1 MKRKICAGLSL
12 LLACSLLVSVWIT
25 STLAAAPADKL
36 SDEQNRKTTEITLSD
51 GTKTGVLWSDIAV
64 SGSTYGE
71 NRQVNMVEIDLSN
84 THLSME
90 VLTGGQY
97 MVSTTTLNK
106 AASNYNAAHDG
117 QTVLAA
123 VNGDLWMTAVHSGSD
138 VSKKVLKVTRGVL
151 IIDGEIWASQ
161 QIDQENLGA
170 TNAEK
175 GTSAGSK
182 AAFGVTS
189 KNQPLV
195 GSPDIRVTMSVNGK
209 EIKADGINRL
219 PALNSII
226 VYNHRVNDTN
236 YALNDAY
243 EVALQ
248 VDDTSA
254 FKAGGEITAKVVAIY
269 KPGAPTRPAIE
280 EQTIVLTARGNRVAD
295 LQNNFQVGDTVTFT
309 TTMTDRMGR
318 TDLWQDV
325 QEAIGGHMQPIIDGK
340 LSVANGDTTAYPAS
354 FVGYRDDGTVVL
366 CSVTSTIDGSRAGLR
381 FKDGYKFCT
390 EMGFNSVF
398 YLDGGGSATFITLD
412 EGTYTIRNKCSDG
425 SARAVINGIGVVWN
439 ETHVCDKQGSLSYIK
454 IAVDMSSIPATYM
467 DGALINEMIGGQNA
481 VNTGYDETEKAFY
494 MTTSSQT
501 NDPYASL
508 DFGSLAPA
516 SADTYKYIVFKVKN
530 NHASANT
537 SLVLYYAS
545 GTDNGAAAGR
555 TKTVSVKSGMDG
567 WQYVVADMSKVSNWK
582 GNINNIR
589 LDIFDGSNT
598 PADVTMYF
606 GAIVLC
612 KTAEEAAKVAEGWA
626 PEGSITDYLAYLE
639 AMKPAT
645 EPETEAPTEP
655 ETTPETEAVTDPET
669 EADTQPVTEEPE
681 TDPVTEPET
690 TEEPATVPE
699 TDEAT
704 EEPATAPETAE
715 ATEEPTTVSET
726 ESPTVPE
733 ATTAP
738 TDTTAEKGCGATV
751 MASMALL
758 LMAAAAVVVRKKD

>member
-1 MKRKICAGLSL
+1 MKRNIRLAVSLLSL
-12 LLACSLLVSVWIT
+12 LLACTLLAPLCMT
-25 STLAAAPADKL
+25 PTMAASPAEKL
-36 SDEQNRKTTEITLSD
+36 SDEQSRKTTEITLSD
-51 GTKTGVLWSDIAV
+51 GTKTGVMWTDIAM

-97 MVSTTTLNK
+97 MVSTTTLDK
-106 AASNYNAAHDG
+106 AAANYNIAHEG
-117 QTVLAA
+117 STVLAA
-123 VNGDLWMTAVHSGSD
+123 VNGDLWMTAVHSGSE

-161 QIDQENLGA
+161 QLDQENLGA

-175 GTSAGSK
+175 GTSAGNK

-189 KNQPLV
+189 QNQPLV

-219 PALNSII
+219 PALNSVI

-243 EVALQ
+243 EVELK
-248 VDDTSA
+248 VDETSA

-269 KPGAPTRPAIE
+269 KPGAPTRPAIGE
-280 EQTIVLTARGNRVAD
+280 KTILLTARGNRVAD
-295 LQNNFQVGDTVTFT
+295 LQNNFKVGDTVTFT
-309 TTMTDRMGR
+309 TSMTDRMGR
-318 TDLWQDV
+318 SDLWQDV
-325 QEAIGGHMQPIIDGK
+325 QEAIGGHMQPIVDGK
-340 LSVANGDTTAYPAS
+340 LAVANGDTTAYPAS

-398 YLDGGGSATFITLD
+398 YLDGGGSATFITLG

-425 SARAVINGIGVVWN
+425 SARAVINGIGVIWN
-439 ETHVCDKQGSLSYIK
+439 ETPVCDKQGSLSYIK
-454 IAVDMSSIPATYM
+454 TAVDMSAIPATYM
-467 DGALINEMIGGQNA
+467 DGALINELIGGQNA
-481 VNTGYDETEKAFY
+481 VNTGYDETAQAFY
-494 MTTSSQT
+494 MTTASQT

-508 DFGSLAPA
+508 DFGALAPA

-530 NHASANT
+530 NHPSANT
-537 SLVLYYAS
+537 SFTLFYAA
-545 GTDNGAAAGR
+545 GADNGAAAGR
-555 TKTVSVKSGMDG
+555 TKTVSVKSGMGG
-567 WQYVVADMSKVSNWK
+567 WQYVVADMSNVSNWK

-612 KTAEEAAKVAEGWA
+612 KTADEAAKVAEGWT
-626 PEGSITDYLAYLE
+626 PEGAITDYLAYLE
-639 AMKPAT
+639 SLKPET

-655 ETTPETEAVTDPET
+655 ETEPETQLETLPETQPETEAP
-669 EADTQPVTEEPE
+669 
-681 TDPVTEPET
+681 TEPET
-690 TEEPATVPE
+690 AAPTEPE
-699 TDEAT
+699 TR
-704 EEPATAPETAE
+704 PETQLETE
-715 ATEEPTTVSET
+715 APIVSET
-726 ESPTVPE
+726 V
-733 ATTAP
+733 
-738 TDTTAEKGCGATV
+738 AEIVTEPAKGGCGATLTV
-751 MASMALL
+751 GFAAMLAVAS
-758 LMAAAAVVVRKKD
+758 AAVVIRKKD

>member
-1 MKRKICAGLSL
+1 MKTTRILTACMAL
-12 LLACSLLVSVWIT
+12 LLACTLLASLCMPA
-25 STLAAAPADKL
+25 LAAPPAEKL
-36 SDEQNRKTTEITLSD
+36 SDEKSRKTTEITLSD
-51 GTKTGVLWSDIAV
+51 GTKTGVLWSDISV

-84 THLSME
+84 TNLSME

-97 MVSTTTLNK
+97 MVSTKTLNK
-106 AASNYNAAHDG
+106 AAADYNAEHEG

-123 VNGDLWMTAVHSGSD
+123 VNGDLWMTAVHSGSS

-175 GTSAGSK
+175 GTAAGSK

-219 PALNSII
+219 PALNSLI

-243 EVALQ
+243 EVALE
-248 VDDTSA
+248 VKTDSA
-254 FKAGGEITAKVVAIY
+254 FKAGGTLEAKVVAIY
-269 KPGAPTRPAIE
+269 KPGAATRPAIE
-280 EQTIVLTARGNRVAD
+280 EDVIVLTARGNRVSD
-295 LQNNFQVGDTVTFT
+295 LQNNFKVGDTVTFT

-318 TDLWQDV
+318 TELWQDV
-325 QEAIGGHMQPIIDGK
+325 QEAIGGHMQPIVDGK
-340 LSVANGDTTAYPAS
+340 LAVANGDTTAYPAS

-366 CSVTSTIDGSRAGLR
+366 CSVTSTLDGSRAGLR
-381 FKDGYKFCT
+381 FADGYKFCT

-439 ETHVCDKQGSLSYIK
+439 EEKVCDKQGSLDYIK
-454 IAVDMSSIPATYM
+454 LAVDMSAIPATYM
-467 DGALINEMIGGQNA
+467 DGALINELIGGQNA
-481 VNTGYDETEKAFY
+481 VNTGYDETEKAFF

-508 DFGSLAPA
+508 DFGALAPA
-516 SADTYKYIVFKVKN
+516 SADTYKYMVFKVKN
-530 NHASANT
+530 NHSSANT
-537 SLVLYYAS
+537 SFTLFYAA
-545 GTDNGAAAGR
+545 GADNGAAAGR
-555 TKTVSVKSGMDG
+555 TKTVSVKSGMDD
-567 WQYVVADMSKVSNWK
+567 WQYVVADMSKVGNWK

-612 KTAEEAAKVAEGWA
+612 KTADEAAKVAEGWA

-639 AMKPAT
+639 AMKPET

-655 ETTPETEAVTDPET
+655 ETEAPTDPET
-669 EADTQPVTEEPE
+669 EAPTEEVTEAP
-681 TDPVTEPET
+681 TEVP
-690 TEEPATVPE
+690 TE
-699 TDEAT
+699 
-704 EEPATAPETAE
+704 
-715 ATEEPTTVSET
+715 
-726 ESPTVPE
+726 
-733 ATTAP
+733 AP
-738 TDTTAEKGCGATV
+738 TDAPVEDTTVETLTEPAKSGCGASVTFGL
-751 MASMALL
+751 AALL
-758 LMAAAAVVVRKKD
+758 VAAAAVVIRKKD

>member
-1 MKRKICAGLSL
+1 MKTTRILTACMAL
-12 LLACSLLVSVWIT
+12 LLACTLLASLCMPA
-25 STLAAAPADKL
+25 LAAPPAEKL
-36 SDEQNRKTTEITLSD
+36 SDEKSRKTTEITLSD

-84 THLSME
+84 TNLSME

-97 MVSTTTLNK
+97 MVSTKTLNK
-106 AASNYNAAHDG
+106 AAADYNAEHEG

-123 VNGDLWMTAVHSGSD
+123 VNGDLWMTAVHSGSS

-175 GTSAGSK
+175 GTAAGSK

-209 EIKADGINRL
+209 EVKADGINRL
-219 PALNSII
+219 PALNSLI

-243 EVALQ
+243 EVALE
-248 VDDTSA
+248 VKTDSA
-254 FKAGGEITAKVVAIY
+254 FKAGGTLEAKVVAIY
-269 KPGAPTRPAIE
+269 KPGAATRPAIE
-280 EQTIVLTARGNRVAD
+280 EDVIVLTARGNRVSD
-295 LQNNFQVGDTVTFT
+295 LQNNFKVGDTVTFT

-318 TDLWQDV
+318 TELWQDV
-325 QEAIGGHMQPIIDGK
+325 QEAIGGHMQPIVDGK
-340 LSVANGDTTAYPAS
+340 LAVANGDTTAYPAS

-366 CSVTSTIDGSRAGLR
+366 CSVTSTLDGSRAGLR

-439 ETHVCDKQGSLSYIK
+439 EEKVCDKQGSLDYIK
-454 IAVDMSSIPATYM
+454 LAVDMSAIPATYM
-467 DGALINEMIGGQNA
+467 DGALINELIGGQNA
-481 VNTGYDETEKAFY
+481 VNTGYDETEKAFF

-508 DFGSLAPA
+508 DFGALAPA

-530 NHASANT
+530 NHSSANT
-537 SLVLYYAS
+537 SFTLFYAA
-545 GTDNGAAAGR
+545 GADNGAAAGR
-555 TKTVSVKSGMDG
+555 TKTVSVKSGMDD
-567 WQYVVADMSKVSNWK
+567 WQYVVADMSKVGNWK

-612 KTAEEAAKVAEGWA
+612 KTADEAAKVAEGWA

-639 AMKPAT
+639 AMKPET

-655 ETTPETEAVTDPET
+655 DTEVP
-669 EADTQPVTEEPE
+669 
-681 TDPVTEPET
+681 TEPDTET
-690 TEEPATVPE
+690 PTE
-699 TDEAT
+699 
-704 EEPATAPETAE
+704 
-715 ATEEPTTVSET
+715 
-726 ESPTVPE
+726 E
-733 ATTAP
+733 ATTAAPTEIPTEAP
-738 TDTTAEKGCGATV
+738 TDAPVEETTVETVTDPVKSGCGASVTFGL
-751 MASMALL
+751 AALL
-758 LMAAAAVVVRKKD
+758 VAAAVAILKKD

>member
-1 MKRKICAGLSL
+1 MKTKLRILTAAVSLALALVMLASLCATP
-12 LLACSLLVSVWIT
+12 V
-25 STLAAAPADKL
+25 LAAPPAERI
-36 SDEQNRKTTEITLSD
+36 SDEQSRKTAEITLSD
-51 GTKTGVLWSDIAV
+51 GTKTGVLWSDISV
-64 SGSTYGE
+64 SGSTYG
-71 NRQVNMVEIDLSN
+71 NDRQVNMVEIDLAN

-97 MVSTTTLNK
+97 MVSAKTLNK
-106 AASNYNAAHDG
+106 AAADYNAAHEG

-123 VNGDLWMTAVHSGSD
+123 VNGDLWMTAVHSGSE

-175 GTSAGSK
+175 GTSAGNK

-195 GSPDIRVTMSVNGK
+195 GSPDITVTMSVNGK
-209 EIKADGINRL
+209 TVKADGINRL
-219 PALNSII
+219 PALNSVII
-226 VYNHRVNDTN
+226 YNHRVNDTN

-243 EVALQ
+243 EVELK

-269 KPGAPTRPAIE
+269 KPGAATRPAIGE
-280 EQTIVLTARGNRVAD
+280 KTIVLTARGNRISD
-295 LQNNFQVGDTVTFT
+295 LENNFKVGDTVTFN

-318 TDLWQDV
+318 TELWQDV

-340 LSVANGDTTAYPAS
+340 LAVANGDTTAYPAS

-366 CSVTSTIDGSRAGLR
+366 CSVTSTIDGSRAALR
-381 FKDGYKFCT
+381 FKDGYRFCT

-398 YLDGGGSATFITLD
+398 YLDGGGSATFITLE
-412 EGTYTIRNKCSDG
+412 EGSYTIRNKCSDG

-439 ETHVCDKQGSLSYIK
+439 ETPVCDKQGSLSYIK
-454 IAVDMSSIPATYM
+454 TAVNLSSIPATYM
-467 DGALINEMIGGQNA
+467 DGALINELIGGQNA

-494 MTTSSQT
+494 MTTSAQT

-508 DFGSLAPA
+508 DFGALAPA

-530 NHASANT
+530 NHSSPSTNLA
-537 SLVLYYAS
+537 LYYAA
-545 GTDNGAAAGR
+545 GNDNGAAAGR
-555 TKTVSVKSGMDG
+555 TKTVSVRSGTDG
-567 WQYVVADMSKVSNWK
+567 WQYVVADMSNASGWK

-612 KTAEEAAKVAEGWA
+612 KTAEEAAKVSEGWT
-626 PEGSITDYLAYLE
+626 PEGAITDYLAYLE
-639 AMKPAT
+639 SMKPET
-645 EPETEAPTEP
+645 EPETEEPTDVPTEPDTEAPTEP
-655 ETTPETEAVTDPET
+655 DTEAPT
-669 EADTQPVTEEPE
+669 EEVTEEITE
-681 TDPVTEPET
+681 TP
-690 TEEPATVPE
+690 
-699 TDEAT
+699 TD
-704 EEPATAPETAE
+704 
-715 ATEEPTTVSET
+715 
-726 ESPTVPE
+726 
-733 ATTAP
+733 AP
-738 TDTTAEKGCGATV
+738 TETTAEETTAETLTEPAKGGCSSSVAISL
-751 MASMALL
+751 AALSV
-758 LMAAAAVVVRKKD
+758 AAAAVVVRKKD